1 MATKVHMEALSPTM
15 EEGQLVKWLKSEGDA
30 ISEGDVLAEIETD
43 KATME
48 LVARGSGVLQNIT
61 LKDGQTA
68 PVGEV
73 IAVIAAEGEEVESSG
88 SSAEKAPS
96 DDDDAGDDDSEEA
109 DRKPAAQAK
118 GGAKADADA
127 EDGAEVDGDAEDDD
141 AAEAEGDDDPRAKA
155 AGGARAEG
163 GGKDEEAAKAAKPKE
178 GGREAA
184 APSRSGEERGNGDVR
199 VKASPLARRL
209 AEESG
214 VELSSVEGTGPGGRI
229 TKRDIEAAAKAGP
242 SEKAETGAGTQREG
256 ADGQREAAGASADAA
271 AGAGRGGADT
281 EQVPL
286 TQMRKAI
293 AKRLSQSIGPVP
305 TFYLTIECDMTRMM
319 ELRGRANRALEKGGV
334 KASINDFVIKAVAAA
349 LARHPEVNSSWGDDA
364 IVRHHRVHIGVA
376 VAIEDGLITPIVR
389 DADTKRVRD
398 IAVEVKE
405 LAGRAREKKL
415 KPEEYTG
422 ATFSVSNL
430 GMFGIVEFTA
440 IINPPESGILAI
452 GAVEEKVVVEGGEM
466 VVRPRMRMTMS
477 CDHRVVDGA
486 MGAKFLQTLRELIE
500 DPMMMI
506 A

>member
-15 EEGQLVKWLKSEGDA
+15 EEGQLVKWLKSEGDT

-48 LVARGSGVLQNIT
+48 LVARGSGVLQNVT
-61 LKDGQTA
+61 LKEGQTA

-73 IAVIAAEGEEVESSG
+73 IAVIAGAGEEVE
-88 SSAEKAPS
+88 AP
-96 DDDDAGDDDSEEA
+96 
-109 DRKPAAQAK
+109 
-118 GGAKADADA
+118 
-127 EDGAEVDGDAEDDD
+127 
-141 AAEAEGDDDPRAKA
+141 A
-155 AGGARAEG
+155 AGGA
-163 GGKDEEAAKAAKPKE
+163 
-178 GGREAA
+178 AA
-184 APSRSGEERGNGDVR
+184 APKEEGAEEGTETEAPESGSEASGRPEDQEQLTPAAEDTGAAATAEGAEPEEARPEATAATGQKDAVREGAPAAAAQRGTREERGNGRDAR

-214 VELSSVEGTGPGGRI
+214 VDLASVEGTGPGGRI
-229 TKRDIEAAAKAGP
+229 TKRDIEAAAQ
-242 SEKAETGAGTQREG
+242 TGEP
-256 ADGQREAAGASADAA
+256 AA
-271 AGAGRGGADT
+271 AGAAAGAPAGAAGAAVRGGADT
-281 EQVPL
+281 EEVPL

-293 AKRLSQSIGPVP
+293 AKRLAQSIGPIP
-305 TFYLTIECDMTRMM
+305 TFYLTIECDMTHMM
-319 ELRGRANRALEKGGV
+319 ELRERANRAFEKDGV
-334 KASINDFVIKAVAAA
+334 KASINDFIIKAVAAA
-349 LARHPEVNSSWGDDA
+349 LARHPEVNASWGDSA
-364 IVRHHRVHIGVA
+364 IVRHRRVHVGVA

-405 LAGRAREKKL
+405 LAARAREKKL
-415 KPEEYTG
+415 KPDEYTG

-440 IINPPESGILAI
+440 IINPPESGILAV
-452 GAVEEKVVVEGGEM
+452 GAVAEKVVVEEGEM
-466 VVRPRMRMTMS
+466 VVRPRMRLTMS

-486 MGAKFLQTLRELIE
+486 TGAKFLQTLRELIE